1 MRYLISFCYARRVVS
16 ISDERAVES
25 ERRLLAV
32 LRAAEVVHLEGSWG
46 FQRDIDQAP
55 PQAVATVRDDEG
67 WCALAP
73 AASGSGERFGLTRT
87 TFPADVDNSG
97 FVGWLATTIK
107 RRLGSGVFVVCGD
120 NPGRGGIFDY
130 LGYPIRIADEV
141 RGLIDDLRSQQA
153 GDPLDLDL
161 HIFEVIET
169 SSTSAISAET
179 VFEFRE
185 QDGVVEAAYTGGDV
199 VRGLLTGRRDGDRV
213 QSVYAQLHADGQLK
227 SGTNE
232 MRLERT
238 VTGRLRLLERFTWSD
253 GASGRNV
260 LQSLEPADAG

>member
-1 MRYLISFCYARRVVS
+1 MRYPIITLYAWRVVS
-16 ISDERAVES
+16 ISHECPVES

-32 LRAAEVVHLEGSWG
+32 LRAAEVVHLEGSWS
-46 FQRDIDQAP
+46 FRRDLDGAP
-55 PQAVATVRDDEG
+55 PEAIATVRDDAG
-67 WCALAP
+67 WCVLAP
-73 AASGSGERFGLTRT
+73 ATSDPGERFGVTLT
-87 TFPADVDNSG
+87 TFPTGVDNSG

-130 LGYPIRIADEV
+130 LGYPIQIANEV
-141 RGLIDDLRSQQA
+141 RGLIDDLRSWEG

-161 HIFEVIET
+161 HVFEVIET
-169 SSTSAISAET
+169 SPTSAISAET

-185 QDGVVEAAYTGGDV
+185 QDGVVEAAYMGGDV
-199 VRGLLTGRRDGDRV
+199 VRGVLTGRRHGDRV
-213 QSVYAQLHADGQLK
+213 QSVYAQLHSDGQLR

-232 MRLERT
+232 MRLQRT
-238 VTGRLRLLERFTWSD
+238 VTGRLRLLEEFRWSD

-260 LQSLEPADAG
+260 LQSLDRADAR

>member
-1 MRYLISFCYARRVVS
+1 MVS
-16 ISDERAVES
+16 VSHERAVES

-46 FQRDIDQAP
+46 FQRDIDRAP
-55 PQAVATVRDDEG
+55 PEAVAAVRDDEG
-67 WCALAP
+67 WCSLVP
-73 AASGSGERFGLTRT
+73 AASGPGERFGLTRT
-87 TFPADVDNSG
+87 TFPAGIDNSG

-130 LGYPIRIADEV
+130 LGYPIRIADDV
-141 RGLIDDLRSQQA
+141 RELIDDLRSLPA
-153 GDPLDLDL
+153 GDPLDLEL
-161 HIFEVIET
+161 HVFEVVET
-169 SSTSAISAET
+169 SPASAISAET

-185 QDGVVEAAYTGGDV
+185 RDGVVEAAYTGGEV

-213 QSVYAQLHADGQLK
+213 QSAYAQLHADGQLR

-232 MRLERT
+232 MRLQRT
-238 VTGRLRLLERFTWSD
+238 VTGRLRLLEQFTWSD

-260 LQSLEPADAG
+260 LQSLQSADAG

>member
-1 MRYLISFCYARRVVS
+1 MVS
-16 ISDERAVES
+16 ISHERSVAS

-46 FQRDIDQAP
+46 FRRDVDRAP
-55 PQAVATVRDDEG
+55 PEAVATVRDDEG
-67 WCALAP
+67 WCALVP
-73 AASGSGERFGLTRT
+73 AASGPGERFGLTRT
-87 TFPADVDNSG
+87 TFPAGVDNSG

-130 LGYPIRIADEV
+130 LGYPIEIADEV
-141 RGLIDDLRSQQA
+141 RRLIDDLRSQQA

-169 SSTSAISAET
+169 SPTSAISAET

-199 VRGLLTGRRDGDRV
+199 VRGLLTGRREGDRV
-213 QSVYAQLHADGQLK
+213 QGVYAQLHADGQLG
-227 SGTNE
+227 SGVNE
-232 MRLERT
+232 MRLQQT
-238 VTGRLRLLERFTWSD
+238 DTGRLRLIEEFTWSD
-253 GASGRNV
+253 GASGRNAM
-260 LQSLEPADAG
+260 QSLDRADAR